1 MENQE
6 SAADILAERDAL
18 QGEVMDLREDVLC
31 LNEDLHDLRKDR
43 DAWRDVSLS
52 LLPSAPK
59 PKPKPVSLTSSEG
72 GLLLAALSLIR
83 SLAGEAERSGRGS
96 NHSSPAS
103 PAGEA

>member
-1 MENQE
+1 MESQE

-18 QGEVMDLREDVLC
+18 RVEVSDLREDVLE
-31 LNEDLHDLRKDR
+31 LNNLVMAQREGLK
-43 DAWRDVSLS
+43 AWREVGQHL
-52 LLPSAPK
+52 
-59 PKPKPVSLTSSEG
+59 VSEG
-72 GLLLAALSLIR
+72 TPLVAALSLIG